1 MGTVAEACKLRDC
14 LMAAVHA
21 KPPTE
26 RLRIQARTLA
36 AAAHKTHCAH
46 TKAHTTARRHLAR
59 LARVAHIGQARH
71 PKNAGRTEGLTSSL
85 ARP

>member
-1 MGTVAEACKLRDC
+1 MGTAAEACKLRDC

-71 PKNAGRTEGLTSSL
+71 PKNAGRTGGLTSSL